1 MRSLNIAF
9 FMALAI
15 IGGFP
20 LVAHARP
27 VTAADLSGKAIC
39 WNDGDKQLYL
49 PGGKFSST
57 RWGKGTWR
65 VTAHGVQIHSHPGG
79 NALSDIRLKHG
90 TFSLTTLSNLNGQ
103 RQTAWGKYCHM

>member
-1 MRSLNIAF
+1 MRSFAF
-9 FMALAI
+9 SVALAI

-27 VTAADLSGKAIC
+27 VTAGDLSGKAIC
-39 WNDGDKQLYL
+39 WNDGDKQSYL

-65 VTAHGVQIHSHPGG
+65 VTANGVQIHSHPGG
-79 NALSDIRLKHG
+79 NALADIRLKNG
-90 TFSLTTLSNLNGQ
+90 TFSLTTLSNLNGL
-103 RQTAWGKYCHM
+103 RQTSWGKYCRM

>member
-9 FMALAI
+9 SVAVAI
-15 IGGFP
+15 IGGIP

-27 VTAADLSGKAIC
+27 VTGGDLSGKAIC
-39 WNDGDKQLYL
+39 WNDGDKQSYL

-65 VTAHGVQIHSHPGG
+65 VTAHGVQIHAHPGG
-79 NALSDIRLKHG
+79 NGLVDIRVRHG
-90 TFSLTTLSNLNGQ
+90 TFSLTTYSNLNGL
-103 RQTAWGKYCHM
+103 RHTATAKYC